1 MPTNQFITIRAPH
14 SNREVDLEVPAAEP
28 IQAYLPDLIKVI
40 NWPEVLGGGDVHYHF
55 TDESGKQLDSTQSL
69 AQLGVGNFEMLWLTM
84 GAGTGAPQPMP
95 AAESL
100 PQEEADRRAVPP
112 PPAWAGIPIEAPSL
126 VSMRGLVFV
135 LGEPPVTIGRASR
148 EAKPAVDLTELDAQ
162 LLSSRRHA
170 EILKE
175 GGNYVLR
182 AFATT
187 NGTFINGAEL
197 PAGEKKPLKDGDEL
211 QFGFRGVA
219 LVFRL
224 P

>member
-1 MPTNQFITIRAPH
+1 
-14 SNREVDLEVPAAEP
+14 
-28 IQAYLPDLIKVI
+28 
-40 NWPEVLGGGDVHYHF
+40 
-55 TDESGKQLDSTQSL
+55 
-69 AQLGVGNFEMLWLTM
+69 
-84 GAGTGAPQPMP
+84 
-95 AAESL
+95 
-100 PQEEADRRAVPP
+100 
-112 PPAWAGIPIEAPSL
+112 
-126 VSMRGLVFV
+126 MRGLVFV

-175 GGNYVLR
+175 GGSYVLR

-197 PAGEKKPLKDGDEL
+197 PAGEKKTLKNGDEL